1 MKAFFENPLM
11 LIALLGAA
19 LPIIIEILF
28 RRRKRQVQLPTI
40 RYLLKSKEQEKVKKQ
55 DQILLILR
63 TILLA
68 LLGLAISRP
77 LIRAGVNSSGD
88 NRKVIILF
96 DGSASTNQQI
106 GVTTSFGL
114 AVKRASSMVKELP
127 EGSFVT
133 AAVMSDQIE
142 VITDLEADRFLA
154 AGKIEAVR
162 GSLGS
167 LPIVYGLDW
176 VGKYLSDNAEKTRNA
191 EVYIFSDF
199 QKHTWTS
206 SNTDKRL
213 PSAGLAEINKFTN
226 DVFFVDVGGEEKK
239 VNIVVASLLPN
250 EWVLTVGSPVKFV
263 TNVKL
268 IGSDIKSLKNGSIS
282 FIVNGEKKDL
292 REFDGS
298 KENYT
303 FEFDYLFTYKGEY
316 IVEVLA
322 EGDEHAIDNQRL
334 YLCHIPEDH
343 QILILDETAT
353 APIEISRRLQLAISP
368 PNQPGQPKFSRFSTK
383 VVHPNN
389 LNDETLANYS
399 GIFVSGFSGMTE
411 PISKKLEN
419 YVRDG
424 GAVCFFVGPN
434 ISSYEYNN
442 FLYRDGN
449 GLLPRKLGNKK
460 SASGGKAFA
469 IFKGNDHP
477 ANAELSSLYKESK
490 VEGNEDFSFNE
501 FFEFAGE
508 ENGTDSVLKLNNNGG
523 QAILEKT
530 LGKGRCIIV
539 NSSMGLEWS
548 TMPFTVEYPIMMQE
562 LLRFIIGNPDKMVNL
577 VTGDTMTQ
585 NVYVSNQ
592 HLLLKTPNGKKV
604 RLTPKEGEDKNI
616 MKVSFD
622 RTNQQGLYAFDVMD
636 GVVKRPRFVVNADA
650 AEGDLQRIFE
660 SDLKDTMGG
669 SGFRFIPSNISLE
682 DFVSKLNSVTEL
694 AIPILWA
701 IAAAILVESFLA
713 AKFGRRRRGA
723 PQK

>member
-68 LLGLAISRP
+68 LLALAISRP

-88 NRKVIILF
+88 QRKVIILF

-114 AVKRASSMVKELP
+114 GIKRASSMIKELP

-154 AGKIEAVR
+154 AGKVEAVR

-176 VGKYLSDNAEKTRNA
+176 VAKYLSDNAEKTKNA

-213 PSAGLAEINKFTN
+213 PSAGLAEINKFTS

-239 VNIVVASLLPN
+239 VNIVVTSLLPN

-263 TNVKL
+263 ANVKL
-268 IGSDIKSLKNGSIS
+268 IGTDVKSLKNGSIS

-303 FEFDYLFTYKGEY
+303 FEFDYLFAYKGEY
-316 IVEVLA
+316 LVEVLA

-334 YLCHIPEDH
+334 YLCNIPEDH
-343 QILILDETAT
+343 QVLIMDETAT
-353 APIEISRRLQLAISP
+353 APLELSRKLQLAIAP
-368 PNQPGQPKFSRFSTK
+368 PNQPGQPKYSRFSTK
-383 VVHPNN
+383 VVNPNN
-389 LNDETLANYS
+389 LNYESLSNYS
-399 GIFVSGFSGMTE
+399 AIFVAGFSGMNE

-442 FLYRDGN
+442 FLYKEGA
-449 GLLPRKLGNKK
+449 GMLPRKLGAKK
-460 SASGGKAFA
+460 ASTAGDGFPV
-469 IFKGNDHP
+469 FKGNDHP
-477 ANAELSSLYKESK
+477 ANAELANQYKEIK
-490 VEGNEDFSFNE
+490 EEGNKDFSFNE
-501 FFEFAGE
+501 FFEFAGDD
-508 ENGTDSVLKLNNNGG
+508 NATDSVLKLKNGG

-539 NSSMGLEWS
+539 NSSIGLEWS
-548 TMPFTVEYPIMMQE
+548 TMPFTTEYPIMMQE
-562 LLRFIIGNPDKMVNL
+562 LLRFIIGNPDKSVNL
-577 VTGDTMTQ
+577 VTGDTLIQ
-585 NVYVSNQ
+585 NVYVSSQ

-604 RLTPKEGEDKNI
+604 RLTPKEGEEKNT

-622 RTNQQGLYAFDVMD
+622 RTNQQGLYTFDVMD

-650 AEGDLQRIFE
+650 AEGNLQRIFE

-701 IAAAILVESFLA
+701 IAAAILMESFLA